1 MAEPRPLLALVLA
14 EGLGLLALAGWWATL
29 PAAERVLRLTR
40 VMLHEGVGL
49 ALVIGVSEGLAR
61 RRQDVMGGFLLR
73 WWTLGCVGLALVPGV
88 LAGVLVAPW
97 PLELSWIAGG
107 SAALGGL
114 IGYGLMAGRPYLS

>member
-1 MAEPRPLLALVLA
+1 MLL
-14 EGLGLLALAGWWATL
+14 
-29 PAAERVLRLTR
+29 
-40 VMLHEGVGL
+40 
-49 ALVIGVSEGLAR
+49 
-61 RRQDVMGGFLLR
+61 GGFLLR